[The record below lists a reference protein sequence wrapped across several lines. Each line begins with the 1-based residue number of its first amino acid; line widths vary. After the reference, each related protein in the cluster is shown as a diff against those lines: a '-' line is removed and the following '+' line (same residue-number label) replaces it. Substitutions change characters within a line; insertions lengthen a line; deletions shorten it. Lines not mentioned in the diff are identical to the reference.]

1 MPNKNKIKD
10 DEAHAAFVFTG
21 KIIKINAAVMKNI
34 TTNNTL
40 IIQVEHI
47 IKAPAI
53 FNSITGQQITVRF
66 KKLPKLK
73 KGSVI
78 TVFANG
84 WIFGESIAVDAVSY
98 SEEKDKMQVASKVNV
113 SMTSS
118 ADNVLKERIDSSE
131 LGVVGKV
138 IKIEKA
144 DMPEKPVALLNAKEG
159 AADEPATTRISEH
172 DPNWHQATIQ
182 VDEVVK
188 GQKKLN
194 KVKVLFPK
202 SDDVRWYK
210 ISKYEVGQ
218 QGVWLLQKGKSQNPK
233 GIAPKVFAAIP
244 EKDDVFTA
252 LHNNDYLPLN
262 ELGKVKSLI
271 QK

>member
-1 MPNKNKIKD
+1 
-10 DEAHAAFVFTG
+10 
-21 KIIKINAAVMKNI
+21 
-34 TTNNTL
+34 
-40 IIQVEHI
+40 
-47 IKAPAI
+47 
-53 FNSITGQQITVRF
+53 
-66 KKLPKLK
+66 
-73 KGSVI
+73 
-78 TVFANG
+78 
-84 WIFGESIAVDAVSY
+84 
-98 SEEKDKMQVASKVNV
+98 MQVASKVNV